1 MSLLGKYYKNQPRR
15 RFPYKPVRYRPPE
28 EDQPEDRRER
38 MRIRR
43 LIVHEKSNS
52 NLILLL
58 GVLVIVI
65 MIVAYLFPEIF
76 SGFRGLQQFG
86 LDSLNIVL

>member
-1 MSLLGKYYKNQPRR
+1 
-15 RFPYKPVRYRPPE
+15 
-28 EDQPEDRRER
+28 